1 MFPYLD
7 TVARR
12 YPPVIVWVL
21 IGVNILAFFH
31 QISLPPR
38 LLDRF
43 LFEYALVSSCFFG
56 QLSLVAPSDWPPS

>member
-12 YPPVIVWVL
+12 YPPVIVWAL
-21 IGVNILAFFH
+21 IGVNVVAFLY

-38 LLDRF
+38 VLDRF
-43 LFEYALVSSCFFG
+43 LFEYALG
-56 QLSLVAPSDWPPS
+56 RRLIPA